1 MVERFCVFCGA
12 KPNKKSREH
21 IIPQWLIE
29 LTGDPQRQAVFG
41 PFLDERTRELTYRN
55 FAFDQF
61 AFPAC
66 EECNLKL
73 SGLEA
78 ETKEVMLKLSEE
90 PYSIKG
96 CSYTPYMAR

>member
-55 FAFDQF
+55 FAFDQLAIF
-61 AFPAC
+61 LRAK
-66 EECNLKL
+66 NVTSNSQVWKQKLK
-73 SGLEA
+73 
-78 ETKEVMLKLSEE
+78 
-90 PYSIKG
+90 
-96 CSYTPYMAR
+96 R